1 MSDAMSQSSKQQG
14 NAVRRHFARRFH
26 KYNNML
32 MHFGIATVQRSS
44 RYNTNRAPAQ
54 SSKQGGNGAN
64 QTRKSS
70 ARTNRTSRD
79 GKRWSSLTGLGIPKM
94 PFRQIPAPTL
104 LLAAAALWSSQW
116 LVGVSASFS
125 MVVEHGVEECFVI
138 RAPKEKS
145 VIR

>member
-1 MSDAMSQSSKQQG
+1 MEKGAKPPARAIVSNRNNKGPSS
-14 NAVRRHFARRFH
+14 
-26 KYNNML
+26 
-32 MHFGIATVQRSS
+32 S
-44 RYNTNRAPAQ
+44 
-54 SSKQGGNGAN
+54 
-64 QTRKSS
+64 
-70 ARTNRTSRD
+70 
-79 GKRWSSLTGLGIPKM
+79 TGLSIQRM

-104 LLAAAALWSSQW
+104 ILAAALWSSQW